1 MRILCMILDQLPI
14 EVEIQRNPQLA
25 KKPLVLLRPCNQR
38 VLMAAKSLHDIG
50 ISPGELRRN
59 VEQRYPNAFFLTATE
74 SLYQKKHTQIKN
86 ILGRFCTDIESNSLG
101 EFFISITMP

>member
-38 VLMAAKSLHDIG
+38 VLMAAISLHYIG
-50 ISPGELRRN
+50 ISP
-59 VEQRYPNAFFLTATE
+59 
-74 SLYQKKHTQIKN
+74 
-86 ILGRFCTDIESNSLG
+86 
-101 EFFISITMP
+101 